1 MSMLNADPIYTIL
14 AIVVPL
20 VELFGIL
27 AAVHAVMNARTS
39 QGAIAWAISLI
50 TFPWLALI
58 LYAILGRNK
67 FKGYVLLRST
77 KDQDI
82 HHYIDKIIDISLS
95 IVDTKLHQCKILG
108 FQDYQAELNLGRA
121 LYNFNNGSYYGKIYD
136 LHSNTLIYSRGF
148 DSYYREYI
156 TTKKAQ
162 QGIKRTYHESFLIP
176 SPKNRVLFSL
186 EKRNQQNCPIFGN
199 INFLLKK
206 ND

>member
-1 MSMLNADPIYTIL
+1 MVDSDLIYGII

-67 FKGYVLLRST
+67 FKGYVLLRSQ

-82 HHYIDKIIDISLS
+82 HHYIDEIQKEAVARNLIREDLSAPEKSLTRLADMPITRSNKSRLLINGDETFRS
-95 IVDTKLHQCKILG
+95 IME
-108 FQDYQAELNLGRA
+108 DYTQKSLLIGR
-121 LYNFNNGSYYGKIYD
+121 I
-136 LHSNTLIYSRGF
+136 
-148 DSYYREYI
+148 
-156 TTKKAQ
+156 
-162 QGIKRTYHESFLIP
+162 
-176 SPKNRVLFSL
+176 
-186 EKRNQQNCPIFGN
+186 
-199 INFLLKK
+199 
-206 ND
+206 